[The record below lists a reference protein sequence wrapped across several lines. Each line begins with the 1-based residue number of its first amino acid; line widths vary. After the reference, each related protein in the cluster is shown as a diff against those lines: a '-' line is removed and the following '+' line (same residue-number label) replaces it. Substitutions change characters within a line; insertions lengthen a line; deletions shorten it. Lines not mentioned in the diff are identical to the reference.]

1 MKLIKNIYLVVFLF
15 VGTLSFSQELSI
27 KDYIIEGEDTILLT
41 EVPAIAIISFT
52 DPKERIKY
60 RILKRRVLKVYPYA
74 IYTKKKMEEIEVNLG
89 GIKRKIKKKRY
100 TKEVAKFLK
109 EELGEK
115 MKKLTKKEGNI
126 LVKLIYRET
135 QMSTYKLLKQYRGGV
150 NAFFW
155 QTMAILYDNEL
166 KQEYDT
172 ENVREDMFIEHI
184 IIQAKLEGKLE

>member
-15 VGTLSFSQELSI
+15 VGTFSFSQELSI

-41 EVPAIAIISFT
+41 EVPAIEIISFT
-52 DPKERIKY
+52 DLKEKIKY

-74 IYTKKKMEEIEVNLG
+74 IYTKKKMAEIEENLG
-89 GIKRKIKKKRY
+89 GIKRKRKKKRY

-155 QTMAILYDNEL
+155 QTMAILYDNDL
-166 KQEYDT
+166 KQEYDP